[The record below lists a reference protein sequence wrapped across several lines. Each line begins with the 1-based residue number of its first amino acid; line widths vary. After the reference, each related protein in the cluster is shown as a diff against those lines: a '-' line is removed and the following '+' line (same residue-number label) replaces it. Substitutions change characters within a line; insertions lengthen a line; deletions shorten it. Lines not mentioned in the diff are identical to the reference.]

1 MGFNYYS
8 VSWWSNWWTISWTR
22 DVYSFMIWTPS
33 WFNITCNYVWASC
46 WPVPCITTSVNV
58 CCATTASVYFSS
70 FSNNCIYGWSYFT
83 FFGNNKFF
91 NCTIFILNFFGNT
104 IKSIWTFLN
113 YFCLSS
119 IHCVIILIFGFVV
132 AWNVFNY
139 NVFIYD
145 CYNWRDK
152 SNWYGLPRSK

>member
-83 FFGNNKFF
+83 FLVITSF
-91 NCTIFILNFFGNT
+91 
-104 IKSIWTFLN
+104 SIAPFLYWISSVTRLSPFEPFWITFVCPL
-113 YFCLSS
+113 YIVSS
-119 IHCVIILIFGFVV
+119 F
-132 AWNVFNY
+132 
-139 NVFIYD
+139 
-145 CYNWRDK
+145 
-152 SNWYGLPRSK
+152 WYSVS